1 MATPVILQTFTPGA
15 TTANTATS
23 VAVTPAANVTKGS
36 TLVVGFGGG
45 VNSVSTMTDSL
56 GNTYTKATSDNN
68 FSACEIWV
76 ATNKFDGPNVITATF
91 TAEAAT
97 LMGFEVWGL
106 DLTTP
111 VDVVISA
118 HGDGV
123 TSNTPTATTAAT
135 TRPTDLVVAFTTFFS
150 GAGTNLPTVGA
161 GFTNFSSTNSTPT
174 TGQNV
179 SSGIET
185 KLVNVK
191 GTQVATFG
199 LAFST
204 TSWEISVVTLKA
216 ANTPIINKGDRP
228 HPFQPGLAR

>member
-1 MATPVILQTFTPGA
+1 MATPVILQAFNGA

-23 VAVTPAANVTKGS
+23 VGATPAANVTKGS
-36 TLVVGFGGG
+36 TIVVGFGGG
-45 VNSVSTMTDSL
+45 VNAVATMTDSL
-56 GNTYTKATSDNN
+56 GNTYSKATSDIN
-68 FSACEIWV
+68 FSACEIWT
-76 ATNKFDGPNVITATF
+76 ATNKFDGSCTVTATF
-91 TAEAAT
+91 TAEAGT
-97 LMGFEVWGL
+97 LMGYEVFGI

-135 TRPTDLVVAFTTFFS
+135 TRPTALVVAFTTFFS

-161 GFTNFSSTNSTPT
+161 GYGNFSSTNSTPT

-179 SSGIET
+179 SSGIEA
-185 KLVNVK
+185 KLVNAK
-191 GTQVATFG
+191 AAQTGTFG
-199 LAFST
+199 LSFST

-216 ANTPIINKGDRP
+216 ANTARINAGTRP
-228 HPFQPGLAR
+228 HPFSPGLAR